1 MSGIYQYGNVS
12 PLYVD
17 AGCPTQCYANNE
29 YSELNDYYGAVPIPT
44 STAAR
49 LFNTPLNINPN
60 TYQIQGATQSIASGN
75 SVAAAN
81 AAASELLKSQ
91 ATVPAKESFALTNE
105 QTKRALLAEAQR
117 LTSLANQM

>member
-60 TYQIQGATQSIASGN
+60 TYQIQGATQSIAAGN
-75 SVAAAN
+75 SVAASN
-81 AAASELLKSQ
+81 AAAGNILYTQ
-91 ATVPAKESFALTNE
+91 AQVPAKESFALTNE
-105 QTKRALLAEAQR
+105 QTKKALLDEARR
-117 LTSLANQM
+117 LTQLAGQL

>member
-60 TYQIQGATQSIASGN
+60 TYQIQGATQSIASGTG
-75 SVAAAN
+75 VAAAN
-81 AAASELLKSQ
+81 VAAQSAQ
-91 ATVPAKESFALTNE
+91 KESFAMSPDA
-105 QTKRALLAEAQR
+105 TKKALLAEAQR
-117 LTSLANQM
+117 LMNIANSM

>member
-81 AAASELLKSQ
+81 AAASSAQ
-91 ATVPAKESFALTNE
+91 KESFAFNNE
-105 QTKRALLAEAQR
+105 QTKKALLAEAQR
-117 LTSLANQM
+117 LTSIANQL